1 MTQRLIDNEN
11 LKKLMIDEPDRFLLQ
26 QKSGGGYLNLKGLA
40 LGDISEVD
48 FKRLEKFAKIIRAM
62 IFTTVEISQN
72 GHPGGSSSKVEQWLA
87 LTLTGSLAFDPLSPK
102 NPGRDRIVWSAGHCT
117 PLLYT
122 GQALFYEALRREG
135 RQFSQAV
142 LKNVFPE
149 DLAHFRRIDGPG
161 GHAESYFP
169 YNDFSAGPSGHGFCA
184 AGGMAISHKSSGLPT
199 NIYVFMG
206 DAESEEGM
214 TYEARNVL
222 SSVGADNLVVS
233 LDFNKFGLDGKVDE
247 VIKSDYIAHW
257 QSLNWNVIEVD
268 GHNIKELY
276 YAYRLAK
283 EKVFANS
290 LPTVVIAHTIK
301 GKDYGDLENSEKS
314 HGQIL
319 SHEKYLK
326 VQKKLGFEITGDKN
340 NPFRDLEDVL
350 KTLNDEDEKYIVK
363 MLDNGVKNI
372 LPEKESV
379 DLIKNKLKKRPLI
392 SAKHLKKPEKM
403 PADLAFKAGDEVS
416 TRQAFGAW
424 LTWLMKNSAFVYAGA
439 GDLGSSVMTTEAE
452 KVYGLINK
460 ENPFGR
466 GVKFGIAENN
476 MAMMIAGL
484 SADVLPGGFC
494 PVGIF
499 GTFGLFLNMAT
510 NSIRLATINNATHKE
525 IQGFFIAVS
534 SHDGPDTSQDG
545 PTHQGL
551 NNLSIFKTMPGIKV
565 YKPNSAPELS
575 EMLFHALEVGEPIVL
590 SMARPK
596 FLITDEIAKNY
607 KDAIL
612 GAYVYNE
619 TSTSK
624 KKKAVLVVSGMQNL
638 LNTTKVKGY
647 LEKDGYAVKIV
658 AVTSP
663 ELFGELLQNNPDKAD
678 KILSSQEKEIAIT
691 INNGYSEFLSE
702 FLEGKNLKERMI
714 GVDEYLKSGTLEE
727 VYDYAGLSPEK
738 LYQKI
743 KNILANV

>member
-1 MTQRLIDNEN
+1 MSYQLLTKEN
-11 LKKLMIDEPDRFLLQ
+11 LKDLIKDQPDRFFYQ
-26 QKSGGGYLNLKGLA
+26 PQAGGYLNLKNLDLA
-40 LGDISEVD
+40 EVENIE
-48 FKRLEKFAKIIRAM
+48 FEKLQKYAQIIRAM
-62 IFTTVEISQN
+62 IFTTVQAAGN

-87 LTLTGSLAFDPLSPK
+87 LTLTGILSFDPLSPK
-102 NPGRDRIVWSAGHCT
+102 NSARDRVVWSAGHCT
-117 PLLYT
+117 PLLYV
-122 GQALFYEALRREG
+122 GQALYYEALRREG

-142 LKNVFPE
+142 TKNIFPE
-149 DLAHFRRIDGPG
+149 DLVRFRRIDGPG
-161 GHAESYFP
+161 GHAESTVP
-169 YNDFSAGPSGHGFCA
+169 YSDFSAGPSGHGFCA
-184 AGGMAISHKSSGLPT
+184 AGGMAISHKSCGLPT
-199 NIYVFMG
+199 NVYVFMG

-222 SSVGADNLVVS
+222 SSVGADNLIVS
-233 LDFNKFGLDGKVDE
+233 LDFNKYGLDGKINE
-247 VIKSDYIAHW
+247 VISSDYIAHW
-257 QSLNWNVIEVD
+257 QGLNWNVIEVD
-268 GHNIKELY
+268 GHNLKELY

-283 EKVFANS
+283 EKVFDNN

-301 GKDYGDLENSEKS
+301 GKDYGSLQDSEES

-319 SHEKYLK
+319 NKEEYIGVL
-326 VQKKLGFEITGDKN
+326 KKLGFEVSGEKGN
-340 NPFRDLEDVL
+340 AFKDLNTILSVL
-350 KTLNDEDEKYIVK
+350 KDEDEKYIVK
-363 MLDNGVKNI
+363 NLDFGMQNI
-372 LPEKESV
+372 LSENKLLQKMKQDLSDRPFISAIHLKRPEK
-379 DLIKNKLKKRPLI
+379 LP
-392 SAKHLKKPEKM
+392 PEL
-403 PADLAFKAGDEVS
+403 DFKVGDNIS
-416 TRQAFGAW
+416 TRQAFGLW
-424 LTWLMKNSAFVYAGA
+424 LKWVMKSSAFVYTGA
-439 GDLGSSVMTTEAE
+439 GDLGRSIMTTEAE
-452 KVYGLINK
+452 KFYGLINK

-466 GVKFGIAENN
+466 GIKFGIAENN
-476 MAMMIAGL
+476 MAMMMAGL
-484 SADVLPGGFC
+484 SADILPGGFR
-494 PVGIF
+494 PISVF
-499 GTFGLFLNMAT
+499 GTFGLFLNMAS

-607 KDAIL
+607 KDAVL
-612 GAYVYNE
+612 GAYVYEE
-619 TSTSK
+619 TSTGK

-663 ELFGELLQNNPDKAD
+663 ELFGELSQNNPEKAD

>member
-1 MTQRLIDNEN
+1 MSYQLLTKEN
-11 LKKLMIDEPDRFLLQ
+11 LKDLIKDQPDRFFYQ
-26 QKSGGGYLNLKGLA
+26 PQAGGYLNLKNLDLA
-40 LGDISEVD
+40 EVENIE
-48 FKRLEKFAKIIRAM
+48 FEKLQKYAQIIRAM
-62 IFTTVEISQN
+62 IFTTVQAAGN

-87 LTLTGSLAFDPLSPK
+87 LTLTGILSFDPLSPK
-102 NPGRDRIVWSAGHCT
+102 NSARDRVVWSAGHCT
-117 PLLYT
+117 PLLYA
-122 GQALFYEALRREG
+122 GQALYYEALRREG

-142 LKNVFPE
+142 TKNIFPE
-149 DLAHFRRIDGPG
+149 DLVRFRRIDGPG
-161 GHAESYFP
+161 GHAESTVP
-169 YNDFSAGPSGHGFCA
+169 YSDFSAGPSGHGFCA
-184 AGGMAISHKSSGLPT
+184 AGGMAISHKSCGLPT
-199 NIYVFMG
+199 NVYVFMG

-222 SSVGADNLVVS
+222 SSVGADNLIVS
-233 LDFNKFGLDGKVDE
+233 LDFNKYGLDGKINE
-247 VIKSDYIAHW
+247 VISSDYIAHW
-257 QSLNWNVIEVD
+257 QGLNWNVIEVD
-268 GHNIKELY
+268 GHNLKELY

-283 EKVFANS
+283 EKVFDNN

-301 GKDYGDLENSEKS
+301 GKDYGSLQDSEES

-319 SHEKYLK
+319 NKEEYIGVL
-326 VQKKLGFEITGDKN
+326 KKLGFEVSGEKGN
-340 NPFRDLEDVL
+340 AFKDLNTILSVL
-350 KTLNDEDEKYIVK
+350 KDEDEKYIVK
-363 MLDNGVKNI
+363 NLDFGMQNI
-372 LPEKESV
+372 LSENKLLQKMKQDLSDRPFISAIHLKRPEK
-379 DLIKNKLKKRPLI
+379 LP
-392 SAKHLKKPEKM
+392 PEL
-403 PADLAFKAGDEVS
+403 DFKVGDNIS
-416 TRQAFGAW
+416 TRQAFGLW
-424 LTWLMKNSAFVYAGA
+424 LKWVMKSSAFVYTGA
-439 GDLGSSVMTTEAE
+439 GDLGRSIMTTEAE
-452 KVYGLINK
+452 KFYGLINK

-466 GVKFGIAENN
+466 GIKFGIAENN
-476 MAMMIAGL
+476 MAMMMAGL
-484 SADVLPGGFC
+484 SADILPGGFR
-494 PVGIF
+494 PISVF
-499 GTFGLFLNMAT
+499 GTFGLFLNMAS

-607 KDAIL
+607 KDAVL
-612 GAYVYNE
+612 GAYVYEE
-619 TSTSK
+619 TSTGK

-663 ELFGELLQNNPDKAD
+663 ELFGELSQNNPEKAD

>member
-1 MTQRLIDNEN
+1 MPYQLLTKEN
-11 LKKLMIDEPDRFLLQ
+11 LKDLIKDQPDRFFYQ
-26 QKSGGGYLNLKGLA
+26 PQAGGYLNLKNLDLA
-40 LGDISEVD
+40 EVENIE
-48 FKRLEKFAKIIRAM
+48 FEKLQKYAQIIRAM
-62 IFTTVEISQN
+62 IFTTVQAAGN

-87 LTLTGSLAFDPLSPK
+87 LTLTGILSFDPLSPK
-102 NPGRDRIVWSAGHCT
+102 NSARDRVVWSAGHCT
-117 PLLYT
+117 PLLYV
-122 GQALFYEALRREG
+122 GQALYYEALRREG

-142 LKNVFPE
+142 TKNIFPE
-149 DLAHFRRIDGPG
+149 DLVRFRRIDGPG
-161 GHAESYFP
+161 GHAESTVP
-169 YNDFSAGPSGHGFCA
+169 YSDFSAGPSGHGFCA
-184 AGGMAISHKSSGLPT
+184 AGGMAISHKSCGLPT
-199 NIYVFMG
+199 NVYVFMG

-222 SSVGADNLVVS
+222 SSVGADNLIVS
-233 LDFNKFGLDGKVDE
+233 LDFNKYGLDGKINE
-247 VIKSDYIAHW
+247 VISSDYIAHW
-257 QSLNWNVIEVD
+257 QGLNWNVIEVD
-268 GHNIKELY
+268 GHNLKELY

-283 EKVFANS
+283 EKVFDNN

-301 GKDYGDLENSEKS
+301 GKDYGSLQDSEES

-319 SHEKYLK
+319 NKEEYIGVL
-326 VQKKLGFEITGDKN
+326 KKLGFEVSGEKGN
-340 NPFRDLEDVL
+340 AFKDLNTILSVL
-350 KTLNDEDEKYIVK
+350 KDEDEKYIVK
-363 MLDNGVKNI
+363 NLDFGMQNI
-372 LPEKESV
+372 LSENKLLQKMKQDLSDRPFISAIHLKRPEK
-379 DLIKNKLKKRPLI
+379 LP
-392 SAKHLKKPEKM
+392 PEL
-403 PADLAFKAGDEVS
+403 DFKVGDNIS
-416 TRQAFGAW
+416 TRQAFGLW
-424 LTWLMKNSAFVYAGA
+424 LKWVMKSSAFVYTGA
-439 GDLGSSVMTTEAE
+439 GDLGRSIMTTEAE
-452 KVYGLINK
+452 KFYGLINK

-466 GVKFGIAENN
+466 GIKFGIAENN
-476 MAMMIAGL
+476 MAMMMAGL
-484 SADVLPGGFC
+484 SADILPGGFR
-494 PVGIF
+494 PISVF
-499 GTFGLFLNMAT
+499 GTFGLFLNMAS

-607 KDAIL
+607 KDAVL
-612 GAYVYNE
+612 GAYVYEE
-619 TSTSK
+619 TSTGK

-663 ELFGELLQNNPDKAD
+663 ELFGELSQNNPEKAD